1 MTEPRD
7 LCAGLIHAS
16 AVNMVRPEMADDP
29 FIQFQHWFSEAQH
42 AGIRLP
48 EAMALAT
55 ADAQGRPSVRFVL
68 LKGADDRGFVF
79 FTNAGS
85 RKGAELRDNPRASLA
100 FYWDE
105 ILKQVRIDGR
115 VELVAPSE
123 VDAYWTTRPRES
135 QLAARA
141 SRQSAPIK
149 SHAELLARWETL
161 RHKYRGKDVPRPTG
175 WLGYRVV
182 PDAIEFWTHRDHR
195 LHERELFVRTRRGWK
210 RALLQP

>member
-1 MTEPRD
+1 MKR
-7 LCAGLIHAS
+7 
-16 AVNMVRPEMADDP
+16 DP
-29 FIQFQHWFSEAQH
+29 FILFQHWFGAARR

-55 ADAQGRPSVRFVL
+55 ADARGRPSVRFVL
-68 LKGADDRGFVF
+68 LKGADERGFVF

-85 RKGAELRDNPRASLA
+85 RKGRELRANPRASLA

-105 ILKQVRIDGR
+105 LLKQVRVDGR
-115 VELVAPSE
+115 VESVAPVE

-141 SRQSAPIK
+141 SRQSA
-149 SHAELLARWETL
+149 SLTSRAQLLARWEAL
-161 RHKYRGKDVPRPTG
+161 RHRYRDDDIPRPAG
-175 WLGYRVV
+175 WVGYRLV

-195 LHERELFVRTRRGWK
+195 LHERELFVRTRGGWK
-210 RALLQP
+210 RTLLQP

>member
-1 MTEPRD
+1 
-7 LCAGLIHAS
+7 
-16 AVNMVRPEMADDP
+16 MADDP
-29 FIQFQHWFSEAQH
+29 FTQFQHWFTDAQR

-55 ADAQGRPSVRFVL
+55 ADARGRPSVRFVL
-68 LKGADDRGFVF
+68 LKSADERGFVF
-79 FTNAGS
+79 FTNVSS

-105 ILKQVRIDGR
+105 ILKQVRVDGR
-115 VELVAPSE
+115 VELVAPVE

-141 SRQSAPIK
+141 SRQSATLK
-149 SHAELLARWETL
+149 SRAELLARWETL
-161 RHKYRGKDVPRPTG
+161 RHRYRDQDIPRPAG
-175 WLGYRVV
+175 WIGYRLV
-182 PDAIEFWTHRDHR
+182 PDTIEFWTHRDHR

-210 RALLQP
+210 RKLLQP

>member
-1 MTEPRD
+1 
-7 LCAGLIHAS
+7 
-16 AVNMVRPEMADDP
+16 MANDP
-29 FIQFQHWFSEAQH
+29 FIQFQHWFAEARR

-55 ADAQGRPSVRFVL
+55 ADVLGRPSVRFVL
-68 LKGADDRGFVF
+68 LKSADERGFVF

-85 RKGAELRDNPRASLA
+85 RKGGELHDNPHASLA

-105 ILKQVRIDGR
+105 ILKQVRVDGR
-115 VELVAPSE
+115 VETVAPSE

-135 QLAARA
+135 QLAGRA
-141 SRQSAPIK
+141 SRQSATLT
-149 SHAELLARWETL
+149 SRAQLLARWEAL
-161 RHKYRGKDVPRPTG
+161 RHKYRDKDIPRPTG

-195 LHERELFVRTRRGWK
+195 LHERELFVRARGGWK
-210 RALLQP
+210 RKLLQP

>member
-1 MTEPRD
+1 M
-7 LCAGLIHAS
+7 AS
-16 AVNMVRPEMADDP
+16 DP
-29 FIQFQHWFSEAQH
+29 FSQFQHWFTEAQR

-68 LKGADDRGFVF
+68 LKSADERGFVF
-79 FTNAGS
+79 FTNADS

-105 ILKQVRIDGR
+105 ILKQVRVDGR
-115 VELVAPSE
+115 VEPVAPSE
-123 VDAYWTTRPRES
+123 VDAYWWTRPRES

-141 SRQSAPIK
+141 SRQSARLT
-149 SHAELLARWETL
+149 SHAHLLARWETL
-161 RHKYRGKDVPRPTG
+161 RRRYRGKDVPRPAG
-175 WLGYRVV
+175 WVGYRVV

-210 RALLQP
+210 RKLLQP

>member
-1 MTEPRD
+1 M
-7 LCAGLIHAS
+7 
-16 AVNMVRPEMADDP
+16 AVTNDP
-29 FIQFQHWFSEAQH
+29 FIQFQHWFTAARR

-55 ADAQGRPSVRFVL
+55 ADAQGRPAVRFVL
-68 LKGADDRGFVF
+68 LKSADERGFVF

-85 RKGAELRDNPRASLA
+85 RKGGELQANPRASLA

-105 ILKQVRIDGR
+105 ILKQVRADGR
-115 VELVAPSE
+115 VEMVAPSE

-141 SRQSAPIK
+141 SRQSAPLK
-149 SHAELLARWETL
+149 SHAELLKRWETL
-161 RHKYRGKDVPRPTG
+161 RHRYHGKDVPRPAG
-175 WLGYRVV
+175 WVGYRIV
-182 PDAIEFWTHRDHR
+182 PDTIEFWTHRDHR

-210 RALLQP
+210 RTLLQP

>member
-1 MTEPRD
+1 MR
-7 LCAGLIHAS
+7 GLIDAS
-16 AVNMVRPEMADDP
+16 AANKLRTQMANDP
-29 FIQFQHWFSEAQH
+29 FIQFQHWFAEAQR

-68 LKGADDRGFVF
+68 LKSADERGFVF

-85 RKGAELRDNPRASLA
+85 RKGGELRDNPRASLA

-105 ILKQVRIDGR
+105 ILKQVRVDGG
-115 VELVAPSE
+115 VEMVAPSE
-123 VDAYWTTRPRES
+123 VDTYWTTRPRES

-141 SRQSAPIK
+141 SRQSATLA
-149 SHAELLARWETL
+149 SHAQLLARWEVL
-161 RHKYRGKDVPRPTG
+161 RHRYRDKDVPRPAG
-175 WLGYRVV
+175 WVGYRLV

-195 LHERELFVRTRRGWK
+195 LHERELFVRTRGGWK
-210 RALLQP
+210 CKLLQP